1 MKIGVKTM
9 AGTQYNFDLEDTDKI
24 DSLKKKVQQKVALD
38 PQQQRL
44 VFKGKILP
52 DDKTPSEL
60 GLKSGDVV
68 QLILAL
74 KGGCGLH

>member
-1 MKIGVKTM
+1 LASCWICSFLLNKV
-9 AGTQYNFDLEDTDKI
+9 YNFDLEDTDKVEAI
-24 DSLKKKVQQKVALD
+24 KKKVQQKCALD

-60 GLKSGDVV
+60 GIKSGEVL
-68 QLILAL
+68 QLILTL
-74 KGGCGLH
+74 K